1 MAFKINDFVGALPLG
16 GARPNLFEVEI
27 DPPGTINGEPGL
39 KFLVQASSIPGATIG
54 ITTVNYFGREV
65 KLAGNRTFEDWTTTI
80 INDEDFA
87 VRRMIERWQE
97 VIVGNTSNIRSIGNI
112 TPTSYMG
119 TGKVTQYGKDGAAI
133 RQYKLEHIWPTTLAE
148 IALDWSSNDEVETYD
163 CTWAYSQWISEDAPG
178 DITVD
183 IQTPIGG
190 LSIGG

>member
-1 MAFKINDFVGALPLG
+1 MAFRIDEFVGALPGG
-16 GARPNLFEVEI
+16 GARPNLFQVSI
-27 DPPGTINGEPGL
+27 DTPTGIQSIQNMQ
-39 KFLVQASSIPGATIG
+39 FLVQASSIPGATIG
-54 ITTVNYFGREV
+54 ITTLNYFGREV
-65 KLAGNRTFEDWTTTI
+65 KIAGNKTFEDWTTTI

-119 TGKVTQYGKDGAAI
+119 TGKVTQYGKNGAAI

-178 DITVD
+178 DISISV
-183 IQTPIGG
+183 QTPAGG
-190 LSIGG
+190 LSFG